1 MKITVICSNENHPV
15 YPYILKWKEKNG
27 SEHSIRIVNKSNE
40 IKNTGDLLFLIG
52 CTEIISKNLRKN
64 FDKVLCVHESDL
76 PHGKG
81 WSPCVHLILNG
92 YNKIPLTLFE
102 INDKIDAGDIWKKT
116 FFNLDGHELSD
127 EVNHLVSIK
136 TTELMD
142 FALKKFNSIS
152 PIPQDKTTE
161 SFFPKRNPS
170 DSELDINKSIVEQF
184 NLLRVADK
192 NRYPCFFYH
201 HGYRYK
207 VTIEKY

>member
-64 FDKVLCVHESDL
+64 FDKV
-76 PHGKG
+76 
-81 WSPCVHLILNG
+81 LNG